1 MFKIAI
7 GGGNDAD
14 VGGEGFIGAHAF
26 EGTFPQEPQQ
36 LDLNGLIDLANLIEE
51 QRAAIGLFEAADA
64 AFVRAGERAFFVTNN
79 SLSNSVGE
87 RAAQCTVTSGCLAR
101 GLRLWMALAMSS
113 FPCRSPSTSTLARAG
128 ATCWTISK
136 IPSIAG
142 D

>member
-1 MFKIAI
+1 MI
-7 GGGNDAD
+7 GRRRR
-14 VGGEGFIGAHAF
+14 GFLGHAF
-26 EGTFPQEPQQ
+26 EGTFPRNQQ

-64 AFVRAGERAFFVTNN
+64 AFVRAGERAFRDQTIH
-79 SLSNSVGE
+79 SPTAWARGPH
-87 RAAQCTVTSGCLAR
+87 RAVTSGCLAR

-113 FPCRSPSTSTLARAG
+113 FPVPLSPSTSTLARG
-128 ATCWTISK
+128 GDLLTISK